1 MRYIN
6 SNMVKCLTIKAIT
19 RCVALFLFCLL
30 PLKGACQTGED
41 AVNALVEMGF
51 ENVRV
56 GVEDN
61 VVYAAFED
69 PVYRGTY
76 RGFGIML
83 EQLSQYY
90 LDAERFEIVVLDS
103 KVPKVCVHAS
113 HVDSRW
119 SLEAD
124 YEVENA
130 MAILDNTDENGNSF
144 GKIDVTFHPKVSI
157 DNHRFDVLYEYAVA
171 IAPSIETT

>member
-1 MRYIN
+1 MKMKRYCIL
-6 SNMVKCLTIKAIT
+6 VLLLLKT
-19 RCVALFLFCLL
+19 FLCMA
-30 PLKGACQTGED
+30 KSD
-41 AVNALVEMGF
+41 VDIMSRLVDMGF

-124 YEVENA
+124 YEA
-130 MAILDNTDENGNSF
+130 
-144 GKIDVTFHPKVSI
+144 VSYTHLTLPTI
-157 DNHRFDVLYEYAVA
+157 
-171 IAPSIETT
+171 

>member
-1 MRYIN
+1 MKMKRYCIL
-6 SNMVKCLTIKAIT
+6 VLLLLKT
-19 RCVALFLFCLL
+19 FLCMA
-30 PLKGACQTGED
+30 KSD
-41 AVNALVEMGF
+41 VDIMSRLVDMGF

-157 DNHRFDVLYEYAVA
+157 DNHRCDVL
-171 IAPSIETT
+171 